1 MFSVFNLFMK
11 AFEELEGSMDLKYV
25 RMVCGHKNILV
36 LVPKKLISLIYDFP
50 YSIDETTDFI
60 LMTFPGSIPEGT
72 IDSGTH
78 NSKSL
83 EITV

>member
-1 MFSVFNLFMK
+1 MFEWSVGTRTFLYSF
-11 AFEELEGSMDLKYV
+11 LKSLLV
-25 RMVCGHKNILV
+25 SLMIL
-36 LVPKKLISLIYDFP
+36 P

-83 EITV
+83 TRTVKSL